1 MKIAPHIHRLRID
14 FTVTPEIRRFV
25 HVYLIEGERLYL
37 VDAGVAGADSAVA
50 DYVSRLGRCMTDI
63 AGLFLTHSHPDH
75 IGAAAAIKRLSGC
88 QVYASP
94 EERDWIEDVEK
105 QFRERPIPNF
115 HSLLNESVK
124 IDTFLHSEE
133 FISCEEGITLRV
145 FGSPGHSRGSL
156 SFLFTEDRALFTG
169 DAVPVPGDIP
179 IYVHAGESMQTLR
192 KILDIEG
199 VDHYCS
205 AWDEEKDSVSGQQSI
220 KSALIYLE
228 KIDVAVRRAIWENP
242 SADRD
247 FLFRK
252 TCEFLNLQS
261 LESMPL
267 FRKSVMANMDEA
279 GLVS

>member
-1 MKIAPHIHRLRID
+1 M
-14 FTVTPEIRRFV
+14 TPEIRRFV
-25 HVYLIEGERLYL
+25 HVYIIEGGRLYL
-37 VDAGVAGADSAVA
+37 IDAGVAGAESVVA
-50 DYVSRLGRCMTDI
+50 DYVSQLGRCMTDI

-94 EERDWIEDVEK
+94 EARDWIEDVEK
-105 QFRERPIPNF
+105 QFQERPIPNF
-115 HSLLNESVK
+115 HTLLNESVK
-124 IDTFLHSEE
+124 IDTFLHSDEV
-133 FISCEEGITLRV
+133 ISCEEEISLRV
-145 FGSPGHSRGSL
+145 LASPGHSHGSL
-156 SFLFTEDRALFTG
+156 SFLFQEGRTLFTG

-179 IYVHAGESMQTLR
+179 IYVHAGQSIESLR
-192 KILDIEG
+192 RILDIEG
-199 VDHYCS
+199 VEHYCS
-205 AWDEEKDSVSGQQSI
+205 AWDEEKDFVSGQKCI
-220 KSALIYLE
+220 KSALIHLE
-228 KIDVAVRRAIWENP
+228 RIDVAVRRAIRENTF
-242 SADRD
+242 ADRD